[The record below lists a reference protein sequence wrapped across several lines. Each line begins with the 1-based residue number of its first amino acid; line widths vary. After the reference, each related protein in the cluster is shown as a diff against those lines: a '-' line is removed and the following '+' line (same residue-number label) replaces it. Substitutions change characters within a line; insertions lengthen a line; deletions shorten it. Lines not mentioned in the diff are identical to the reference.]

1 MFIARKGGM
10 SFVARN
16 PTKTDDYTEANFT
29 WNGAWHDL
37 DMSAIVPL
45 SAKLV
50 LITIR
55 HTWHS
60 VGSSAALRHPDDT
73 NSDGS
78 IVIIQPVGDQCFFHT
93 ILIPVKNGKVSYKQ
107 WNGAPQLY
115 MWRVVGWFL

>member
-1 MFIARKGGM
+1 MFITRKGGM
-10 SFVARN
+10 SFVVRN

-29 WNGAWHDL
+29 WDGAWHDL

-55 HTWHS
+55 YNWSHAGNS
-60 VGSSAALRHPDDT
+60 VALRHPDDT

-78 IVIIQPVGDQCFFHT
+78 IVIIQQVANQGFFQT
-93 ILIPVKNGKVSYKQ
+93 ILVPVKNGKVSYKQ
-107 WNGAPQLY
+107 WNGAAQLY
-115 MWRVVGWFL
+115 MWRVLGWFL

>member
-10 SFVARN
+10 SFVTRN
-16 PTKTDDYTEANFT
+16 PTIYHDYREGNFT
-29 WNGAWHDL
+29 WDAAWHDL

-55 HTWHS
+55 YNWSHAGNS
-60 VGSSAALRHPDDT
+60 VALRHPDDT

-78 IVIIQPVGDQCFFHT
+78 IVIIQQVANQGFFQT
-93 ILIPVKNGKVSYKQ
+93 ILVPVKNGKVSYKQ
-107 WNGAPQLY
+107 WNGAAQLY